1 MDDYT
6 QFPFELYTINEIA
19 QMMIKSIAIDDKEFV
34 AACREAIKRRK
45 PEEANNV
52 TFQQN
57 QDTPH

>member
-6 QFPFELYTINEIA
+6 QFPFEIYTTDEIA
-19 QMMIKSIAIDDKEFV
+19 QMMIQSLAIDDKEFV

-52 TFQQN
+52 TLQQN
-57 QDTPH
+57 QDTTH